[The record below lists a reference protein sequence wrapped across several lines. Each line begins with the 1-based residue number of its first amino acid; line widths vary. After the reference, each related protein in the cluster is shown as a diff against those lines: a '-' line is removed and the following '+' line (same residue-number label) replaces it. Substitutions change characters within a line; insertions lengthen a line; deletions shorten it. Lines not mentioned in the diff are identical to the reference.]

1 MSNRTR
7 GLVLGVTLAAMNLAG
22 LTTVAQAQTNDEPVP
37 RPPTERQVGESWRKR
52 PVPSQEQAAADTAQ
66 RRQTAQEQTYK
77 PTTTPAQVPAPTR
90 ADEPSGQPA
99 VPCQP
104 IRPANETSGDTTNE
118 AGARL
123 RGLTTVTV
131 TPLDGAAAPTRQ
143 PHHLAGDGLVL

>member
-77 PTTTPAQVPAPTR
+77 PTTTSAQVPAPTR
-90 ADEPSGQPA
+90 ADEPSGQPGWLLASLGGLAA
-99 VPCQP
+99 VL
-104 IRPANETSGDTTNE
+104 A
-118 AGARL
+118 
-123 RGLTTVTV
+123 
-131 TPLDGAAAPTRQ
+131 
-143 PHHLAGDGLVL
+143 LAGGLAVMAAKRASRRTRVGHAA